1 MIIEYDG
8 TNFSGWQIQR
18 NSVTIQQILKEK
30 IELILQEKINLL
42 GSGRTDSGVHA
53 FGQVANFQTEN
64 KIQISKFLHSLNSLL
79 PKEINIKKME
89 IVNSNFHSR
98 FDAKKRSYLY
108 FFSTQKSPFY
118 EKYTFYN
125 PNFNQYEIEKLNKIS
140 REFLGEKDFTSF
152 AKTKSEIENKNCT
165 IYSIWWKRKKN
176 ITIFYIEANR
186 FLHGMVRAIIG
197 TILEVYKYDDFKKK
211 IADILRAKNRIYA
224 GKAVKSKGLFLFKV
238 KY

>member
-1 MIIEYDG
+1 LTIEYDG

-53 FGQVANFQTEN
+53 FGQVANFQSESN
-64 KIQISKFLHSLNSLL
+64 IQISKFLHSLNSLL
-79 PKEINIKKME
+79 PNGINIKKME
-89 IVNSNFHSR
+89 IANSNFHSR

-108 FFSTQKSPFY
+108 FFSTQKSPFS
-118 EKYTFYN
+118 EKYILHN
-125 PNFNQYEIEKLNKIS
+125 PYFNKYEIEKLNKIS

-197 TILEVYKYDDFKKK
+197 TILEVYNYDDFKEK
-211 IADILRAKNRIYA
+211 IADILEAKNRIYA